1 MFTLFTET
9 RHHELLRHFK
19 ASRTTLRNQ
28 KKKKKL
34 VKETFGNY
42 NLSLSA
48 ERHATHSV
56 RSKYFAVDNRT
67 STIIT
72 NNGEKLN

>member
-1 MFTLFTET
+1 MQSKTI
-9 RHHELLRHFK
+9 R
-19 ASRTTLRNQ
+19 
-28 KKKKKL
+28 KKL
-34 VKETFGNY
+34 LKETFGNY

-72 NNGEKLN
+72 NNGEKLNSFEDLEQILKFQWFFIN